1 MDSGDNSVTDE
12 TDTTVIVMQSTI
24 DHLVGTK
31 QINKLNEMMEG
42 DWDKKLTE
50 SEIVYYQKK

>member
-1 MDSGDNSVTDE
+1 MDNKG
-12 TDTTVIVMQSTI
+12 VIVMQQTI
-24 DHLVGTK
+24 DHLVTTK
-31 QINKLNEMMEG
+31 QINRLNEMMEG

>member
-12 TDTTVIVMQSTI
+12 GVIVMQSTI

-50 SEIVYYQKK
+50 GEVVYYQKK